1 MTRFA
6 RLFAPT
12 RLLVPAVA
20 MFCMP
25 AAAQDAKPDRLTV
38 DILYIQQHPERPPVL
53 SNLVE
58 WPEDEGLQ
66 GARLAIADNN
76 TTGKFLKQDHVLA
89 ETLVETGDDVVAAAR
104 AALDGGPKLAVLNV
118 PGDKLSEI
126 AALPEAADDLL
137 FNAGSAD
144 DALRDENCLANVLH
158 TLPSRAMLSD
168 ALMQFLAKRQWRSL
182 FLIEG
187 NRAGD
192 KQFADALR
200 RSAKK
205 FGLSIDYE
213 KQWIEDA
220 DMRRNASAEVP
231 VFTQARSYDALLVA
245 DEDHDF
251 GQYVMYNTWL
261 PRPVAGSAGIVP
273 TAWDRVVEQWGAAQL
288 QSRFEEKAKRGMMDI
303 DYAAWAAV
311 RSIGEAVTRTKS
323 ADPAA
328 IRAFVLS
335 EQFSLAAFKG
345 AKMTYRSWNGQL
357 RQPIA
362 LVHPQAV
369 VATAPIE
376 GFLHRVTELDTLGLD
391 EPESKCTAFKG

>member
-1 MTRFA
+1 MRFLVTSA
-6 RLFAPT
+6 VLIAAGICFRPMPLHAQEKPAGRL
-12 RLLVPAVA
+12 AVS
-20 MFCMP
+20 
-25 AAAQDAKPDRLTV
+25 V
-38 DILYIQQHPERPPVL
+38 LYIQQQPDRPPVL
-53 SNLVE
+53 SNIVT

-76 TTGKFLKQDHVLA
+76 TTGKFLNQDHMLA
-89 ETLVETGDDVVAAAR
+89 ETLVEPGGDVVAAAR
-104 AALDGGPKLAVLNV
+104 AVLDGGPKLAVLNV
-118 PGDKLSEI
+118 PGDRLKEI

-144 DALRDENCLANVLH
+144 DDLRDAACMANVLH

-182 FLIEG
+182 FLIAG
-187 NRAGD
+187 NRPGD
-192 KQFADALR
+192 LLFAEALR
-200 RSAKK
+200 RSARK
-205 FGLSIDYE
+205 FGLSIDHE

-231 VFTQARSYDALLVA
+231 VFTQARNYDAVIVA

-261 PRPVAGSAGIVP
+261 PRPVAGSAGIVA

-288 QSRFEEKAKRGMMDI
+288 QSRFEAQAKRGMMAG
-303 DYAAWAAV
+303 DYAAWAAI
-311 RSIGEAVTRTKS
+311 RSIGEAATRART
-323 ADPAA
+323 AEPAA
-328 IRAFVLS
+328 VRGFILS
-335 EQFSLAAFKG
+335 DQFSLAAFKG
-345 AKMTYRSWNGQL
+345 AKMTYRGWDGQL

-362 LVHPQAV
+362 LIHPQAV
-369 VATAPIE
+369 VATAPVE

-391 EPESKCTAFKG
+391 EPESKCTAFKE